1 MTAISGIS
9 RARLAGCLVGVALA
23 AALVL
28 ASRPASGGQAV
39 GAELGFYANQTGEL
53 AISPPGPAK
62 FIDAS
67 ELRPGKSVSGDF
79 SITNQTGIREAIT
92 LVPLPSAHE
101 LDSSLQLRLASQ
113 GKTLEEGALG
123 SLAHGGGRPLII
135 DPGKSATVT
144 TTASLA
150 AGAGDEV
157 AAALVDVAINFQL
170 RAAP

>member
-23 AALVL
+23 AALIL

-39 GAELGFYANQTGEL
+39 GADVGFYANQTGEL

-67 ELRPGKSVSGDF
+67 SLRPGQSVSGDF
-79 SITNQTGIREAIT
+79 SVTNQTGIREAIT

-101 LDSSLQLRLASQ
+101 LDSSLQLRLSSH
-113 GKTLEEGALG
+113 GETLEEGTLG
-123 SLAHGGGRPLII
+123 SLANGGRPLII
-135 DPGKSATVT
+135 DAGQSAVVT
-144 TTASLA
+144 TTASLPA
-150 AGAGDEV
+150 SAGDEV
-157 AAALVDVAINFQL
+157 AAALVDVAINFRL
-170 RAAP
+170 GAAP

>member
-1 MTAISGIS
+1 MKAISGIS

-39 GAELGFYANQTGEL
+39 GADVGFYANQTGEL

-62 FIDAS
+62 FIDAP
-67 ELRPGKSVSGDF
+67 ELRPGQSVSGDF
-79 SITNQTGIREAIT
+79 SVTNQTGIREAIT

-101 LDSSLQLRLASQ
+101 LDSFLQLRLSSR
-113 GKTLEEGALG
+113 GDTLEAGTLG
-123 SLAHGGGRPLII
+123 SLAHGNGRPLII
-135 DPGKSATVT
+135 GPGQSVVVT
-144 TTASLA
+144 TTASLPP
-150 AGAGDEV
+150 GAGDEV

-170 RAAP
+170 GAAR